1 MFVIINWTLHQS
13 IWLPLPEEYCI
24 YRKVTR
30 HNIFQINCLQ
40 SVALFVMQRV
50 LVCVTTGQV
59 YMSLFDHNI
68 EFSFKTEQTEASHS
82 PQLNTPWNISHFRTL
97 TTTNSV
103 SDKYK
108 HGGTVLTDNACF
120 INSHRKYNFIFI
132 SPYLTTQE
140 LHYFHCFFLPQVCQ
154 STVLQAANEKL
165 DPNHKSSFLPKD

>member
-1 MFVIINWTLHQS
+1 M
-13 IWLPLPEEYCI
+13 
-24 YRKVTR
+24 
-30 HNIFQINCLQ
+30 
-40 SVALFVMQRV
+40 
-50 LVCVTTGQV
+50 VCVTTGQV
-59 YMSLFDHNI
+59 YTSLFDHNI

-140 LHYFHCFFLPQVCQ
+140 LHYFHCFFYHKYISNVSLQYCRQPMKN
-154 STVLQAANEKL
+154 STLTINLLFCLKINTIQYNITQ
-165 DPNHKSSFLPKD
+165 FLFIL